1 VATRF
6 GIITQEPVEIQEF
19 NNKNE
24 EGADAI
30 LKFIKSMTNIGEIT
44 KIT

>member
-1 VATRF
+1 LKRLRRGIFKRPIKVATRF

-24 EGADAI
+24 EGANAI
-30 LKFIKSMTNIGEIT
+30 
-44 KIT
+44 

>member
-1 VATRF
+1 M
-6 GIITQEPVEIQEF
+6 EIQES

-24 EGADAI
+24 EGTNAI
-30 LKFIKSMTNIGEIT
+30 ERFIKSKTNIGEIT